1 MQSNA
6 YASSSQSERKRAF
19 GYWPIVFLALCTL
32 PVAIF
37 LLLPWSIEGKSLAV
51 LHGLCAQQPGH
62 SFYFGDGRLP
72 FDARMTGIYGGF
84 AVSSLY
90 LLARRRWGC
99 GGLPSWQVGAVL
111 LLFVAALGIDGL
123 NSTLLDMGL
132 WHLYTPMNELR
143 LVTGLLTGLALAAF
157 VWLLVGQVSL
167 QQTERTLQPVITG
180 MRDICAILALFGVYS
195 AIVLTAWEPVR
206 LPLTALLIASA
217 IAVLTGLS
225 LAFVLLIGKRENQAS
240 STTQLAGPAS
250 AALLIAFAVMALTS
264 GGRFLLEAAYG
275 ISTTTM

>member
-1 MQSNA
+1 MQSDI
-6 YASSSQSERKRAF
+6 YASSTRSDRKQAF
-19 GYWPIVFLALCTL
+19 NHWPAVFIALCAL

-62 SFYFGDGRLP
+62 SLYFGDGRLP

-90 LLARRRWGC
+90 LLSRRRWGQ
-99 GGLPSWQVGAVL
+99 GGLPSWQIGTVL
-111 LLFVAALGIDGL
+111 LLFVAALGVDGI

-143 LVTGLLTGLALAAF
+143 LVTGLLTGLALATF

-167 QQTERTLQPVITG
+167 RQSERTLGPVITG
-180 MRDICAILALFGVYS
+180 MHDIGAILLLFALYS
-195 AIVLTAWEPVR
+195 GIVLTAWEPLR
-206 LPLTALLIASA
+206 IPLTALLIASA
-217 IAVLTGLS
+217 VAVLTGLG
-225 LAFVLLIGKRENQAS
+225 LAFVLLIGKRENQAA
-240 STTQLAGPAS
+240 STRQLAGPAT

-275 ISTTTM
+275 ISTTAV